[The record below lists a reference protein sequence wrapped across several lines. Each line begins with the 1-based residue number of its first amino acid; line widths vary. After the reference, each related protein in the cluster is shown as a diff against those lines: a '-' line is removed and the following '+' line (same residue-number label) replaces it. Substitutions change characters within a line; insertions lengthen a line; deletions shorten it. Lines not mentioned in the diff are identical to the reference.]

1 MGSRHETIPA
11 TTLIDEDMTMK
22 EVVERVSKDGN
33 RYREYVSEMNS
44 KVGDLA
50 IMTKVVR
57 KMELEGD
64 IGQ

>member
-1 MGSRHETIPA
+1 MIAVRLSP
-11 TTLIDEDMTMK
+11 TL
-22 EVVERVSKDGN
+22 VERVSKDGN
-33 RYREYVSEMNS
+33 RYREYVAEMNS

-64 IGQ
+64 IGEGNSYNWD